1 MNGLRRHEA
10 QKHKEYNTP
19 PVSISSL
26 EVPEF
31 LLRQFKQ
38 EIISGFWSCYKNN
51 SSGRGWKKFVLVCH
65 EAVFVQIFRSYTRV
79 LIGSIDVF
87 LNECLGSE
95 EWAIKYTKLF
105 SQIYVYDQK
114 MEEM

>member
-38 EIISGFWSCYKNN
+38 EIISGFGVVTKIIVVEED
-51 SSGRGWKKFVLVCH
+51 GR
-65 EAVFVQIFRSYTRV
+65 
-79 LIGSIDVF
+79 
-87 LNECLGSE
+87 N
-95 EWAIKYTKLF
+95 LF
-105 SQIYVYDQK
+105 
-114 MEEM
+114 

>member
-19 PVSISSL
+19 SVSISSL

-31 LLRQFKQ
+31 LFRQFKQ

-65 EAVFVQIFRSYTRV
+65 EAVFVQIFRSYITRYSSV
-79 LIGSIDVF
+79 DRWYRCVF
-87 LNECLGSE
+87 KGMLGKENLNECLG
-95 EWAIKYTKLF
+95 
-105 SQIYVYDQK
+105 VRRVGH
-114 MEEM
+114 

>member
-1 MNGLRRHEA
+1 MNGLQRHEA

-65 EAVFVQIFRSYTRV
+65 EAVFVQIFRSYITRYSSV
-79 LIGSIDVF
+79 DR
-87 LNECLGSE
+87 
-95 EWAIKYTKLF
+95 
-105 SQIYVYDQK
+105 
-114 MEEM
+114 